1 MGDKIEV
8 LLTVVALLSDIRKV
22 LEQKP
27 QDINFWRHLWKLFTL
42 RRSSMCSTASF
53 CRLVI
58 ITYCFE
64 SPLNAPSHILIL
76 VMH

>member
-1 MGDKIEV
+1 MGYQIEV
-8 LLTVVALLSDIRKV
+8 LLTMVTLLSDIRKV

-27 QDINFWRHLWKLFTL
+27 QDIDFWRHLWKLFTL
-42 RRSSMCSTASF
+42 RRSSMCPTASF
-53 CRLVI
+53 GRVVI
-58 ITYCFE
+58 IAYGFE